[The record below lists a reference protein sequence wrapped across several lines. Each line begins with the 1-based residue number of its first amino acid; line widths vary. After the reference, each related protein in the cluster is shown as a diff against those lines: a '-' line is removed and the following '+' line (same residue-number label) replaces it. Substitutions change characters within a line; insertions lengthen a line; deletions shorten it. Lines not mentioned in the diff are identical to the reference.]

1 MNVLGEDLRPT
12 ADLHPLHPFWAP
24 GWSFDLRQTNLRL
37 KTASYIC
44 QELIAPVYMY
54 LRGRSTASHFRR
66 GVTSC
71 RVGVRTSS
79 WWCGRSTWNWQGSW
93 SQARCE
99 VGKLDSSHFFTGK
112 PLWGV
117 RSEECL
123 LYRFVLQKV
132 KYTFLLVQHQI
143 YHCEGGSEW
152 SKCTSEKPGARV
164 QKQGTRGEQGT

>member
-79 WWCGRSTWNWQGSW
+79 WWCGRSTWNRQGSW

-99 VGKLDSSHFFTGK
+99 LKKLGVLTFFYREAA
-112 PLWGV
+112 V
-117 RSEECL
+117 RSEIRGMSSLQVCVVESDLEPVNQQECIIQS
-123 LYRFVLQKV
+123 F
-132 KYTFLLVQHQI
+132 
-143 YHCEGGSEW
+143 HCEGGSEY
-152 SKCTSEKPGARV
+152 SMRTSEKPGARV
-164 QKQGTRGEQGT
+164 